1 MREGDR
7 FAGPGSVVEIACE
20 CGRSG
25 CGEVIALPWCVYEQ
39 AQRAPRQLLLAPGHH
54 LPGSRRPL
62 SRYDSFVVV
71 SREGA
76 QGGDLEQRRS

>member
-1 MREGDR
+1 MRKSDR

-25 CGEVIALPWCVYEQ
+25 CGEVMALPRCVYEQ

-54 LPGSRRPL
+54 LPGIRRRL

-71 SREGA
+71 SREDA
-76 QGGDLEQRRS
+76 ESA